1 MSICGFNCI
10 CEIFLPASVEPNRQM
25 TEIKSNADIEP
36 EITAMVAF
44 PIRAIPTRRE
54 KKPAGATD
62 AGRYGALSNI
72 ISCADN

>member
-36 EITAMVAF
+36 EITAMVAVSYSGHTYAEGKKAGWRDGC
-44 PIRAIPTRRE
+44 RALWCIVKYNFLR
-54 KKPAGATD
+54 
-62 AGRYGALSNI
+62 
-72 ISCADN
+72 